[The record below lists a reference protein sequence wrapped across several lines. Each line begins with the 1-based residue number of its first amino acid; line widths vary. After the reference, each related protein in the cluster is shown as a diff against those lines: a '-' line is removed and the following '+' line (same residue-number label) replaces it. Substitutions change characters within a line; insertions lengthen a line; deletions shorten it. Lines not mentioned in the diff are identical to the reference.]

1 LINIGDFLEM
11 LTTGSWPATHHRVV
25 VPKEEWRKS
34 TCRQSIVMFVDPDPE
49 VVFKP
54 LALPHDK
61 YPPVYAGEYLTR
73 RRNQTYK

>member
-1 LINIGDFLEM
+1 MLSVINDVVYAMPGTVLI
-11 LTTGSWPATHHRVV
+11 
-25 VPKEEWRKS
+25 KEEWRKS

-54 LALPHDK
+54 LAGPCDK
-61 YPPVYAGEYLTR
+61 YPPVNAGEYLTM